1 VNRASSDRQRSQLR
15 NKRKRRSQPVE
26 ENAEV
31 IAGVGQDGSDRV
43 ALLPSEI
50 VAARTVLV
58 LDVANHGSMAERRL
72 ISRLMAGVIRRFWPA
87 CRP

>member
-58 LDVANHGSMAERRL
+58 LDVANHRFDGRAPPHLSLDGRRYPSL
-72 ISRLMAGVIRRFWPA
+72 LA
-87 CRP
+87 CM